1 MDLSFRPT
9 SSTTC
14 DPWRSRMRR
23 AAERLRL
30 LDESRF
36 EAEIARIDECLRRD
50 AAWSLEAA
58 LASCDRWR
66 QAAMPVSPEVGA

>member
-1 MDLSFRPT
+1 MSGMDVTCWMANQPLE
-9 SSTTC
+9 TC

-30 LDESRF
+30 LDERRF
-36 EAEIARIDECLRRD
+36 ETEIARIDECLRRD

-66 QAAMPVSPEVGA
+66 EAASQG

>member
-1 MDLSFRPT
+1 MDLTFRPAT
-9 SSTTC
+9 R

-23 AAERLRL
+23 AAESLRL

-36 EAEIARIDECLRRD
+36 QTEIARIDECLRRD
-50 AAWSLEAA
+50 AAWGLEAA

-66 QAAMPVSPEVGA
+66 QTASPVAPELGA

>member
-1 MDLSFRPT
+1 
-9 SSTTC
+9 
-14 DPWRSRMRR
+14 MRR

-66 QAAMPVSPEVGA
+66 QAAMPVAPEVGA